1 MNCQDALRHAL
12 AEGLMPAEA
21 QEHVHSCPACTQELV
36 EFRSIESRLAGAAPP
51 PELPEGLEDRV
62 LLRLPPQRRLSWAH
76 MPAAAALLLTAAL
89 MTAWLTRVPAP
100 YPATASLPSSTL
112 SQDLSFLDDST
123 AGLLQAYEPI
133 AEQLPDVPTEEME
146 GVLSPT
152 ERGGWNG

>member
-12 AEGLMPAEA
+12 AGGPLPAEA
-21 QEHVHSCPACTQELV
+21 QEHVRSCPDCKRELS
-36 EFRSIESRLAGAAPP
+36 ELQSIESRLAEAAPP
-51 PELPEGLEDRV
+51 TGLPSGLEDRV
-62 LLRLPPQRRLSWAH
+62 LWRLRPRRRLTWTH
-76 MPAAAALLLTAAL
+76 MPAAAALLLAAAL

-100 YPATASLPSSTL
+100 HPAAAALPSLNL
-112 SQDLSFLDDST
+112 SQGLSSLDDST

-133 AEQLPDVPTEEME
+133 TEQLPDVPAEEME